1 MLLGGRGEIIDGYQA
16 KAVSYTHLDVYK
28 RQYHDKDGYN
38 GLCFVQRRSPY
49 GKVKLVDEDWE
60 VNLAEEKSPDQ
71 EGYIVATK
79 RLTKAEH
86 WEDFEPGELVVFAEG
101 KIAYSNKRDINV

>member
-1 MLLGGRGEIIDGYQA
+1 M
-16 KAVSYTHLDVYK
+16 
-28 RQYHDKDGYN
+28 
-38 GLCFVQRRSPY
+38 
-49 GKVKLVDEDWE
+49 
-60 VNLAEEKSPDQ
+60 NLAEEKSPDQ